1 MKQSHPQ
8 VYTQAQNPYF
18 EKIGD
23 AEAASIFCEKNP
35 INCKKN
41 VTLRKKVKPVLYLRL
56 ARGFWATKVCL
67 RESQI
72 SKICLFGRP
81 TGQATS

>member
-23 AEAASIFCEKNP
+23 AEAANIFCEKNP
-35 INCKKN
+35 INCKKM
-41 VTLRKKVKPVLYLRL
+41 LL
-56 ARGFWATKVCL
+56 
-67 RESQI
+67 
-72 SKICLFGRP
+72 
-81 TGQATS
+81 